1 MISVLEEGG
10 GGGVIQVNALG
21 RNRSKESDGVSP
33 RY

>member
-10 GGGVIQVNALG
+10 GWEIIQVNALG
-21 RNRSKESDGVSP
+21 RNRNKEPDEVSP